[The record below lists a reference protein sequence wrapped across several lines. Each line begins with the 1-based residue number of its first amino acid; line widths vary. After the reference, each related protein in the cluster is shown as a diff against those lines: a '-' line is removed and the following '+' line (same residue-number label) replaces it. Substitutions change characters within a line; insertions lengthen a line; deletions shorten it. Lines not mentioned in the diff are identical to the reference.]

1 MSLNKTRN
9 IVNLLKNSYKTVFK
23 ASNLILTS
31 KCYINTNTEQLK
43 GLNPDKYNRV
53 YININNYITISLSF
67 SFSSDY

>member
-43 GLNPDKYNRV
+43 GLNPDKSCIY
-53 YININNYITISLSF
+53 
-67 SFSSDY
+67 